1 MSSWSGR
8 QAMSFRLPVCVCVC
22 MCVCMCVCVCVCMC
36 VCVCNRESDGVRF
49 SEGIIKKNADRKHA

>member
-1 MSSWSGR
+1 
-8 QAMSFRLPVCVCVC
+8 MSFRLPVCVCVC
-22 MCVCMCVCVCVCMC
+22 MCVCVCVCVCMC